1 MWGSV
6 ERKWKVEEE
15 RISRT
20 EVEIQRNGMFLKR
33 QEYKESQKTEQK
45 KWCFKELTKNQR
57 EVKRVNGR

>member
-1 MWGSV
+1 M
-6 ERKWKVEEE
+6 EEE